1 MRHFILV
8 GLYILSLTTAF
19 AQVEEVIPPA
29 NIQTI
34 IFKGNGT
41 QAQVP
46 IVELGK
52 SISLEFDDLNTSEED
67 YFYTIDHY
75 NFDWTPSDLA
85 KSEYLN
91 GFDDVNINNWENSY
105 NTLQSY
111 THYTLRIPNRDT
123 RGLRKTGNYLLTIY
137 NRYGD
142 VMFTR
147 KFIVYSKEANVG
159 VAIKRSRDLNYVNTK
174 QIVTFTIASQGTT
187 FINPNRNVKTL
198 VMQNNNIKTALT
210 DLKPQ
215 YTMGNELI
223 YRYDQEAAFWGGNEY
238 FNFDNSDVRGAT
250 SAIRRVELEDIYANY
265 LYTNPAR
272 VDRAYTYNP
281 DINGSFLVRNSRGE
295 KASIDAEYVWVH
307 FALNYF
313 EDIGDGEIHVYG
325 GFNDFTP
332 DASTR
337 MEYDSR
343 LGNYKLKRLFKQGFY
358 NYKYVLIK
366 EDGTMDYGAID
377 GNFDKTENEYTVV
390 VYYRAPGDRF
400 DRVIG
405 VGRGNAENIT
415 N

>member
-1 MRHFILV
+1 L
-8 GLYILSLTTAF
+8 
-19 AQVEEVIPPA
+19 
-29 NIQTI
+29 
-34 IFKGNGT
+34 
-41 QAQVP
+41 
-46 IVELGK
+46 
-52 SISLEFDDLNTSEED
+52 
-67 YFYTIDHY
+67 
-75 NFDWTPSDLA
+75 
-85 KSEYLN
+85 
-91 GFDDVNINNWENSY
+91 
-105 NTLQSY
+105 
-111 THYTLRIPNRDT
+111 
-123 RGLRKTGNYLLTIY
+123 IY
-137 NRYGD
+137 KYD
-142 VMFTR
+142 
-147 KFIVYSKEANVG
+147 KE
-159 VAIKRSRDLNYVNTK
+159 
-174 QIVTFTIASQGTT
+174 TT
-187 FINPNRNVKTL
+187 F
-198 VMQNNNIKTALT
+198 
-210 DLKPQ
+210 D
-215 YTMGNELI
+215 
-223 YRYDQEAAFWGGNEY
+223 GGNEY
-238 FNFDNSDVRGAT
+238 FYYDNKD
-250 SAIRRVELEDIYANY
+250 IRASTNTISRTEMEDLYHNY
-265 LYTNPAR
+265 LFTNTVQEGKP
-272 VDRAYTYNP
+272 YTYNP

-313 EDIGDGEIHVYG
+313 EDIGDGEIHIYG